1 MGGSKGTAPQ
11 IMMPAPTPP
20 PTIYRSVIPEEDY
33 ARVAERIKAL
43 DAETAEAVKRREAM
57 VGTDADLA
65 KRAASRDVLT
75 AAAYSGSLPQ
85 AQQYASVKEAADKA
99 LELAKAR
106 AAQLSNPT
114 S

>member
-1 MGGSKGTAPQ
+1 
-11 IMMPAPTPP
+11 
-20 PTIYRSVIPEEDY
+20 
-33 ARVAERIKAL
+33 
-43 DAETAEAVKRREAM
+43 M

-99 LELAKAR
+99 LELAKVR

-114 S
+114 SWVIKAVQNLTVLVQLLQHIGLVKACDQSLQ